1 MLKNIFCNM
10 KKLMKERNIV
20 TISDKLETIFSV
32 ESNEETSYRE
42 VREQVLELIMIS
54 LVSQEETM
62 KTDKDRNIR
71 ETDTTG

>member
-1 MLKNIFCNM
+1 
-10 KKLMKERNIV
+10 MKERNIV

-54 LVSQEETM
+54 LASQEETV

>member
-1 MLKNIFCNM
+1 M

-54 LVSQEETM
+54 LASQEETM

-71 ETDTTG
+71 ETDATG

>member
-1 MLKNIFCNM
+1 M